1 MYSCGANVEVI
12 GIMCM
17 YSCGDGDGGDDNVY
31 VLLWC
36 QCRGD
41 RDYEGMSKAFQ
52 GILGDH
58 GLSMDFVKMR
68 KHFNLF
74 SISREI
80 F

>member
-1 MYSCGANVEVI
+1 
-12 GIMCM
+12 M